1 MHLSLPA
8 RLFACGAL
16 VATACVGALALDSPL
31 LAALLG
37 LVAGAAA
44 MLVAGPSLFPA
55 APAIEPLATR
65 PERENQAREMIDA
78 LTDPMMLLGEGR
90 VVAANEAAKS
100 LLGEWIEGQDVRLAL
115 RHPQVVEH
123 LIRPASKPRAPEQFE
138 IEGIAQPDRR
148 WLVTIA
154 PLRDGS
160 QMVHLSDRSEA
171 IAAEKMRVD
180 FVANASHELRT
191 PLATMLGFIETL
203 EDDRAAADR
212 TTRLRF
218 LEIMDG
224 EGKRMQQL
232 IEDLMSLSRIEADRF
247 RPPSDPVALASLI
260 EEVRNGCAQLLAER
274 KSRLEVEA
282 DGVAGIVPGDRGQ
295 LLQLIR
301 NLVANALKYGR
312 EGESVRVRIEDAG
325 SDMVRLSVID
335 RGDGIA
341 PEHLPRLTERF
352 YRVDPGRSRAVG
364 GTGLGLAIVKHIVG
378 RHRGRMEIRSRVGEG
393 TVVEILLPRA
403 QETLSQNRNQTVT
416 GVGPQ

>member
-8 RLFACGAL
+8 RLLAFGAL
-16 VATACVGALALDSPL
+16 IATACVGALSLDSQL

-37 LVAGAAA
+37 LVAGAVA
-44 MLVAGPSLFPA
+44 MLVAGPSLFTA
-55 APAIEPLATR
+55 ASASEPVSAS

-78 LTDPMMLLGEGR
+78 LTDPMMLLGDGR
-90 VVAANEAAKS
+90 IVAANEAAKA

-115 RHPQVVEH
+115 RHPLVVEH
-123 LIRPASKPRAPEQFE
+123 LIRPPSKARGPEQVE
-138 IEGIAQPDRR
+138 IEGIGQPDRR

-160 QMVHLSDRSEA
+160 LMVHLSDRSEA

-301 NLVANALKYGR
+301 NLVVNALKYGR

-335 RGDGIA
+335 RGEGIA

-378 RHRGRMEIRSRVGEG
+378 RHRGRMEIRSKVGEG

-416 GVGPQ
+416 GVGAQ